1 MFYALATISFFL
13 VFAKYISW
21 EFNKNVDLKKHYG
34 WLIAAGIVSVLAVT
48 TSYYMDSRAGNFAQH
63 AVGGGVAVA
72 LGFIYLKKQ
81 FNATYN
87 WRIEIILLFGLVSAL
102 GCINELAEFAADNLG
117 YGIFSFDRQDT
128 WRDIAAN
135 SLGAVLAYVLIK
147 VCYGFLFKKK
157 L

>member
-13 VFAKYISW
+13 LFTKYLSW
-21 EFNKNVDLKKHYG
+21 ELNKNISLRNHYG
-34 WLIAAGIVSVLAVT
+34 WLIAIGVASVSAVT
-48 TSYYMDSRAGNFAQH
+48 VSYYMNSMMGNFVQH
-63 AVGGGVAVA
+63 TIGGGMAVGI
-72 LGFIYLKKQ
+72 GFFYLKQQ
-81 FNATYN
+81 FKTTYN
-87 WRIEIILLFGLVSAL
+87 WRIELILLFGLVSAL

-117 YGIFSFDRQDT
+117 FGIFSFDRQDT